1 METNHKLNMLK
12 VNQQPTCKIK
22 TQNYI
27 QYMGDHS
34 RSIPCETN
42 KENKAKHKLGFLDNN
57 LHTHTEACVRRPYP

>member
-1 METNHKLNMLK
+1 METNHNLNMLK